1 MIWARLKSETRS
13 TPARLTRLQR
23 AVRIGLGALL
33 LVLSVAAS
41 ALAQQPA
48 KARPPHGAAR
58 GASAV
63 APARNGSPTPAQI
76 LIVLATT
83 MPGAIDPR
91 LSDLRALRSPPFDTY
106 RSMAL
111 LSSPR
116 MRLRVGAPEEL
127 PLPNGRRMRIVLR
140 EITREGRFRLQ
151 VSINRPNEQDYL
163 PEATFVTSPGD
174 PVFVA
179 GQSFRAGTLIIGI
192 RLGARER

>member
-1 MIWARLKSETRS
+1 
-13 TPARLTRLQR
+13 
-23 AVRIGLGALL
+23 
-33 LVLSVAAS
+33 
-41 ALAQQPA
+41 
-48 KARPPHGAAR
+48 
-58 GASAV
+58 
-63 APARNGSPTPAQI
+63 
-76 LIVLATT
+76 
-83 MPGAIDPR
+83 
-91 LSDLRALRSPPFDTY
+91 
-106 RSMAL
+106 
-111 LSSPR
+111 